1 MSDYERPEETT
12 PPTPTPP
19 PAPTPTPPPAPP
31 PPPAPAATPP
41 PSVPAPPPPEA
52 AVEAVDVLPPSEAG
66 PRWVGFVTT
75 IGLALT
81 LVVTAQVM
89 AAIVEGVVLKKT
101 EPQGVPGDVFHR
113 IGYAFSNL
121 GGTVLLFLVV
131 AVVLVSLPVF
141 LRQRTSDRQET
152 TVAIAMGLAVV
163 TAVVIGVGSI
173 LAVRYNL
180 HLYSASKRAVPSYVR
195 IQLVFFLLG
204 ALGTAAIALFGAL
217 TALSLRDKGDQ
228 SSGPTAAEAR

>member
-1 MSDYERPEETT
+1 M
-12 PPTPTPP
+12 
-19 PAPTPTPPPAPP
+19 
-31 PPPAPAATPP
+31 
-41 PSVPAPPPPEA
+41 
-52 AVEAVDVLPPSEAG
+52 

-81 LVVTAQVM
+81 LVVTAQVV
-89 AAIVEGVVLKKT
+89 AAIIEGMVLKKT

-141 LRQRTSDRQET
+141 LQKRTTDRQET
-152 TVAIAMGLAVV
+152 AVAVTLGLVVVMAVI
-163 TAVVIGVGSI
+163 IGVGSI
-173 LAVRYNL
+173 LTVRYNL
-180 HLYSASKRAVPSYVR
+180 HLYSANKRSVPSFVR

-204 ALGTAAIALFGAL
+204 ALGTAAISLFSAL
-217 TALSLRDKGDQ
+217 TALGLRDRG
-228 SSGPTAAEAR
+228 SEAPEPAEADAS